1 MVDKKIMYSVVAI
14 VIVVA
19 IFFFTGSSSD
29 SSTGLG
35 GEVVQSEPAG
45 AWVDIELKDV
55 RTGES
60 FRISDFSGTPVLLE
74 SFAVWCPTCT
84 RQQKITRDFD
94 EEVGDSVISVS
105 IDTDPN
111 EDESRVLQ
119 HVQSNGF
126 NWRYAISP
134 VDLTRSLIDQFGVG
148 VVNAPSVPMI
158 LICEDG
164 SVRKLSSGVKSVSK
178 LKEEIKRGC

>member
-1 MVDKKIMYSVVAI
+1 MVKSKLFYGILVFVAVIVAI
-14 VIVVA
+14 LIWNS
-19 IFFFTGSSSD
+19 GSQSS
-29 SSTGLG
+29 
-35 GEVVQSEPAG
+35 GEVISSELAG

-55 RTGES
+55 RTGNS
-60 FRISDFSGTPVLLE
+60 FRISDFDKPVLLE

-84 RQQKITRDFD
+84 RQQKLTRDFD
-94 EEVGDSVISVS
+94 EDVGDSVISIS

-119 HVQSNGF
+119 HIESNGF

-134 VDLTRSLIDQFGVG
+134 VDFTQSLIDQFGIDI
-148 VVNAPSVPMI
+148 VNAPSVPMI

-164 SVRKLSSGVKSVSK
+164 NARKLGSGVKSVSK
-178 LKEEIKRGC
+178 LKEEVERGC